1 MAERHEDYTTFDKIP
16 PQIAERLAAASAA
29 AAAVPKGSH
38 NDFASYDYASAEQI
52 ISHVRPLL
60 TAHGLGIYRLGWA
73 AVRWT
78 ITHDGEPCT
87 KVRVHFQVSALG
99 TDVAWCTQVYWP
111 VVTSKGRPADK
122 AEASALT
129 DATKYWLLGLL
140 MLPRAD
146 IEMDQR
152 PDSVSTMPAKKGA
165 KSGKPT
171 I

>member
-1 MAERHEDYTTFDKIP
+1 
-16 PQIAERLAAASAA
+16 
-29 AAAVPKGSH
+29 
-38 NDFASYDYASAEQI
+38 
-52 ISHVRPLL
+52 
-60 TAHGLGIYRLGWA
+60 
-73 AVRWT
+73 
-78 ITHDGEPCT
+78 
-87 KVRVHFQVSALG
+87 
-99 TDVAWCTQVYWP
+99 